1 MSGDALTA
9 AIVRISDAAVR
20 GEHED
25 LATPFTVEKLEAA
38 GISVMSKALVRD
50 DVRYI
55 AEAVQTAAI
64 EQVDFILTVGGIG
77 VSPLDYTARAMD
89 PIFRLDIP
97 GIPEAIRA
105 VGLVNGDP
113 LATLWRNRAGVLVA
127 GRRRIFVVNSSGS
140 RAGVTATLQVVLPI
154 LPKIIQKINGSEN

>member
-1 MSGDALTA
+1 MSNEALTA

-25 LATPFTVEKLEAA
+25 VATPFTAEKLEAEN
-38 GISVMSKALVRD
+38 ISVASKVLVRD

-113 LATLWRNRAGVLVA
+113 LAVLWRNRAGVLVT
-127 GRRRIFVVNSSGS
+127 GHKRIFVVNSAGS
-140 RAGVTATLQVVLPI
+140 RAGVSATLQVVLPI
-154 LPKIIQKINGSEN
+154 LPDIIQKINNPEK